1 MEFRKNLIMKIKLSL
16 FTLVLAFV
24 GYSMVSCAQDS
35 KRQSPLAKAEGK
47 LGNVDLVITYSQ
59 PSVKGREVWGDL
71 VPYEKVWRTGANEA
85 TIIELSQDIMVE
97 GKTLKAGKYSLFTIP
112 TKENWTVIFNETW
125 EQWGAYKYEESKDVL
140 RVEVAPKMQ
149 DKNVEKLTFSIDEGV
164 ILMEWEKLTLPIKIS
179 AK

>member
-35 KRQSPLAKAEGK
+35 KRQSPLAKSEGK
-47 LGNVDLVITYSQ
+47 VGNAELVISYSQ
-59 PSVKGREVWGDL
+59 PFVKGREIWGDL

-85 TIIELSQDIMVE
+85 TTIELSQDIMVE
-97 GKTLKAGKYSLFTIP
+97 GKMLKAGKYSLFTIP
-112 TKENWTVIFNETW
+112 TEENWIVIFNETW

-140 RVEVAPKMQ
+140 RVEVAPKML
-149 DKNVEKLTFSIDEGV
+149 DKNVEKLTFSINGGL
-164 ILMEWEKLTLPIKIS
+164 ILLQWEKLTLPIKVS